1 LDLAKL
7 KGPQRRELPMGLQIE
22 EKTDESI
29 TFSFSSE
36 APVERWFGREILLH
50 EPGAMDL
57 GRLNDGGPYLWNH
70 NRDVVLGVAE
80 KAWLGGDRRLYAT
93 VKWSPNTS
101 ERGTEEWKRRQDIEA
116 GIVRNVSFA
125 YEINDIEERND
136 GFYVTG
142 WNVLEVSSVS
152 VPADQTVGLGRAM
165 DEPAE
170 PTEMKVNVTVE
181 MGKSDPE
188 PEPESEATPEPEQS
202 RDAAEDDEAVG
213 EVHSLSNEQ
222 PAERSETTDE
232 LPMTT
237 EINVEELQ
245 LDARRAER
253 ERVAAIRGMCDQF
266 SLPEL
271 AEKLIN
277 DDSSVDAA
285 RAVVM
290 DQLGMRKVEFQGRVH
305 DAGAAELGLSKREK
319 KRYSFLRV
327 AQYLADPNP
336 RTADAAGFELEVA
349 RAAQAKHSRSASG
362 VLIPWEVL
370 GSNRAA
376 ETPGQVVGAFSDG
389 GALVG
394 TDRLDGQFIDLFRNR
409 SAFLNSG
416 LTILSGLEGN
426 VEIPK
431 KLSSSQYYFVGEN
444 ADVANSKL
452 TFGLVNMIPRTIGVR
467 VPISRRMMIQS
478 SPDIE
483 NLVRLDMAESVALGM
498 DATIGYGTGAGNQ
511 PLGIINT
518 TGIGSVTFESAG
530 TTTEKAFP
538 ATLGGGTH
546 KTGLWGDYV
555 DLETALATNNLDAG
569 SMRYVMNS
577 VVRGGLKQTLRAA
590 AAGSDY
596 IMTDGGQVNGY
607 PVVVSNQMQTNDVLF
622 GNFADAVVGMWSGL
636 DVVIDPYTQSAS
648 GQVILTVHQ
657 DFDVAVRRAQSF
669 ALGT

>member
-1 LDLAKL
+1 
-7 KGPQRRELPMGLQIE
+7 MGLQIE
-22 EKTDESI
+22 EKTDETL

-50 EPGAMDL
+50 EPEAMDL
-57 GRLNDGGPYLWNH
+57 SRMNDGAPWLWNH
-70 NRDVVLGVAE
+70 NRDVVLGVVE
-80 KAWLGGDRRLYAT
+80 KGWLGDDRRLYST
-93 VKWSPNTS
+93 VRWSPNTT
-101 ERGTEEWKRRQDIEA
+101 ERGTEEYKRRQDVEA

-125 YEINDIEERND
+125 YEINDLEERAD
-136 GFYVTG
+136 GFYVTN

-165 DEPAE
+165 DEPAA
-170 PTEMKVNVTVE
+170 
-181 MGKSDPE
+181 E
-188 PEPESEATPEPEQS
+188 PEAAEPEAAAS
-202 RDAAEDDEAVG
+202 VAAKELIVSVDMDAIKSAIDESL
-213 EVHSLSNEQ
+213 HSMKLQ
-222 PAERSETTDE
+222 TAERTDSPDE
-232 LPMTT
+232 KPMTT
-237 EINVEELQ
+237 EINVAEVQ
-245 LDARRAER
+245 QDARRAER
-253 ERVAAIRGMCDQF
+253 ERVATIRGMCEQF
-266 SLPEL
+266 NLSEL

-277 DDSSVDAA
+277 DDASIDAA

-290 DQLGMRKVEFQGRVH
+290 EQIGMRKVEYQGRVH
-305 DAGAAELGLSKREK
+305 DAGAAEIGLSKREK
-319 KRYSFLRV
+319 QNYSFLRV

-336 RTADAAGFELEVA
+336 RTAEAAAFELDVA
-349 RAAQAKHSRSASG
+349 RAAQAKHSRSANG

-370 GSNRAA
+370 GANRAA
-376 ETPGQVVGAFSDG
+376 ETPGQVVGTFGDG

-394 TDRLDGQFIDLFRNR
+394 TNRLDAQFIDLIRNR

-416 LTILSGLEGN
+416 LTMLSGLEGN

-431 KLSSSQYYFVGEN
+431 KLTSSSYYFVGEN
-444 ADVANSKL
+444 TDVTNSKL

-498 DATIGYGTGAGNQ
+498 DYTIGYGTGSNGQ

-518 TGIGSVTFESAG
+518 TGIGSVTFGGG
-530 TTTEKAFP
+530 TTKDFP
-538 ATLGGGTH
+538 ASLGGGSSINC
-546 KTGLWGDYV
+546 GDWADYV
-555 DLETALATNNLDAG
+555 DLETELAIDNLDAG
-569 SMRYVMNS
+569 TMRYVGNS
-577 VVRGGLKQTLRAA
+577 VVKGALKQTLRAS

-596 IMTDGGQVNGY
+596 IMRDDGTVNGY
-607 PVVVSNQMQTNDVLF
+607 QFVVSNQMQQNDVLF
-622 GNFADAVVGMWSGL
+622 GNYADCVVGMWSGL
-636 DVVIDPYTQSAS
+636 DVVVDPYTQSAS